1 MHPDADASPD
11 LVVVVVVSSRSS
23 EVTVAERALTPSDSG
38 YWEASYQ
45 AGDTGWD
52 IGAPT
57 PAWPELCRLHE
68 LPVGRTLVL
77 GAGRGHDA
85 LWFAER
91 GDQVTAVDFAP
102 SAVAAVHSAAHA
114 RGLSLEARQAD
125 LFDLAPE
132 SFGSFDLVVEHTC
145 FCAIERHRRPEYA
158 AVVSRMVRP
167 GGHFVGVFYWLT
179 PEGGPPF
186 SSTAAD
192 QHALFSPTFE
202 ILRLEPNPFSHARR
216 AGKEGWGVF
225 RRLGR

>member
-1 MHPDADASPD
+1 MKASLPLGRRHLRRHFGGEIVD
-11 LVVVVVVSSRSS
+11 L
-23 EVTVAERALTPSDSG
+23 L
-38 YWEASYQ
+38 
-45 AGDTGWD
+45 
-52 IGAPT
+52 
-57 PAWPELCRLHE
+57 L
-68 LPVGRTLVL
+68 
-77 GAGRGHDA
+77 DA
-85 LWFAER
+85 LADDVQRE
-91 GDQVTAVDFAP
+91 
-102 SAVAAVHSAAHA
+102 AAHA

-132 SFGSFDLVVEHTC
+132 LFGAFDLVVEHTC